1 MKLCRLRQ
9 RGHAAAGVVR
19 QRTGWCGPATWWVGG
34 VRALCHD
41 RAGEASCDVPR
52 LPRMADGDALAGQA
66 QVGTY
71 RLSGRAA
78 AAYRSGRQRGPFNL
92 TSSSTT
98 PTASTPHLLHTTL
111 LSSASSAP
119 AAACTLTPTS
129 SRTTF
134 RHSCKHP
141 PQLTWCVS
149 PALPAARCS
158 LHTPPW
164 KTCGASLPFVP
175 PCSAD
180 RSHRPIPSPRSKSPS
195 SRRHSPSS

>member
-78 AAYRSGRQRGPFNL
+78 AYRSGRQSGPL
-92 TSSSTT
+92 QSDKQ
-98 PTASTPHLLHTTL
+98 LHHAYREH
-111 LSSASSAP
+111 ASSP
-119 AAACTLTPTS
+119 AHHTPLLC
-129 SRTTF
+129 RVCP
-134 RHSCKHP
+134 RCRLHP
-141 PQLTWCVS
+141 HAHLFSHNPPPLPQTPLQLTWCVR